1 VHDRFYRICPRED
14 FVNLLKEGSGVV
26 RLISVLGA
34 GLSTARNFDGLF
46 RPSDHFDE
54 GWGINTLTGVENN
67 FRLGESYGYY
77 TN

>member
-1 VHDRFYRICPRED
+1 MD
-14 FVNLLKEGSGVV
+14 F
-26 RLISVLGA
+26 LG
-34 GLSTARNFDGLF
+34 LVIIL
-46 RPSDHFDE
+46 DE